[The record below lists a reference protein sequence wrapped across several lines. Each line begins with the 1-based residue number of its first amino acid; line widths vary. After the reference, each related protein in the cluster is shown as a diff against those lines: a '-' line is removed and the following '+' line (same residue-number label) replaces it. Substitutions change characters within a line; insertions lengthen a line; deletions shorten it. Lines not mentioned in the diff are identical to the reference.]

1 MSPFIFTMRK
11 IFTEVN
17 MIIKQTITS
26 YLEATEQKFGSSA
39 RAKTVLKH
47 RGGRTFFL
55 KKHNAAHG
63 QTINLGDLKLMIRH
77 LKTV

>member
-1 MSPFIFTMRK
+1 
-11 IFTEVN
+11 

-26 YLEATEQKFGSSA
+26 YFEATEQKFGSSA
-39 RAKTVLKH
+39 RAETVLEH

-55 KKHNAAHG
+55 KKHNVEHG
-63 QTINLGDLKLMIRH
+63 QTISMGDLKLMIRH

>member
-1 MSPFIFTMRK
+1 
-11 IFTEVN
+11 

-55 KKHNAAHG
+55 KKHYCPVKHRSVSSVVNS
-63 QTINLGDLKLMIRH
+63 
-77 LKTV
+77 